1 MEIYPHDRLHQAIV
15 TALDKSG
22 LTTAGLGMILSAEVD
37 AEPRTCE
44 QRIRR
49 LREGLPMQAIDLV
62 SLLDA
67 IGYDV
72 VLKKR

>member
-1 MEIYPHDRLHQAIV
+1 MKYPHNRLHSAIV

-22 LTTAGLGMILSAEVD
+22 LTTSGLGMVLSAEVN
-37 AEPRTCE
+37 ALPRTCE

-49 LREGLPMQAIDLV
+49 LREGLPMQVIDLV

-67 IGYDV
+67 IGYDI